1 MLQEKGGQVRKLI
14 RPGGR
19 QQERM
24 PKLRKRRETSGKATG
39 MTVYVKKRTKKDSW
53 LNNGK
58 CVATL
63 KGLGETGE
71 LCMRGLVSGA
81 NNGWEAEAACF

>member
-1 MLQEKGGQVRKLI
+1 MI
-14 RPGGR
+14 
-19 QQERM
+19 
-24 PKLRKRRETSGKATG
+24 
-39 MTVYVKKRTKKDSW
+39 VYVKKRTKKDSW